1 MTSPATTFRPVGVDS
16 ARRVLP
22 PGLAAKVLTVAG
34 VLAAWQVL
42 SVTGVL
48 DPRTIPSPT
57 SIAAA
62 ASGLAVEAPF
72 WHAFGLTLAGWSL
85 GLLLSVAIAIPVG
98 LVLGSSE
105 VCYRSCRFTI
115 DFLRTIPPVA
125 LVPLALL
132 LFGATTEMKLVLVVL
147 GSVWPLLL
155 QTMYGVHQIDPMAR
169 ETARSYR
176 LDRVRRTIFLVLPGA
191 SPFVAT
197 GVRISAT
204 MALLLTIG
212 AELIG
217 SAEGLGNSIGLAQTA
232 SDVPRLFALIAVS
245 AILGVL
251 INAFFVTMER
261 RALSWH
267 VSHRPPGR

>member
-1 MTSPATTFRPVGVDS
+1 MTGQATTFTAAERPRTLR
-16 ARRVLP
+16 A
-22 PGLAAKVLTVAG
+22 GLVAKVLTIAG
-34 VLAAWQVL
+34 VLAVWQVL

-48 DPRTIPSPT
+48 DPGAIPAPT

-62 ASGLAVEAPF
+62 AGKLAVEASF
-72 WHAFGLTLAGWSL
+72 WQAFGLTMTGWSL
-85 GLLLSVAIAIPVG
+85 GLLLSVGIAIPVG
-98 LVLGSSE
+98 LLLGASE
-105 VCYRSCRFTI
+105 LCYRSCRFTI

-132 LFGATTEMKLVLVVL
+132 LFGATTEMKLLLVVL

-176 LDRVRRTIFLVLPGA
+176 LDRMRRTIFLVLPGA

-217 SAEGLGNSIGLAQTA
+217 SAKGLGNSIGLAQTG
-232 SDVPRLFALIAVS
+232 SDVPQLFALIAVT
-245 AILGVL
+245 AVLGVV
-251 INAFFVTMER
+251 INAFFVTAER
-261 RALSWH
+261 RVLSWH
-267 VSHRPPGR
+267 VSHRPRGH